1 MSIDPQRSGK
11 IEYPSEGFSVH
22 WDRTGLE
29 IQVTE
34 YHAGILRL
42 SWGTVLELASKA
54 AGDSSA
60 GGSPSVNR
68 TK

>member
-1 MSIDPQRSGK
+1 MSIDAQRSGK

-22 WDRTGLE
+22 WNRRGLE

-34 YHAGILRL
+34 YHAGILKL
-42 SWGTVLELASKA
+42 SWGTLLDLASKA

-60 GGSPSVNR
+60 GGSSSVDIS
-68 TK
+68 K